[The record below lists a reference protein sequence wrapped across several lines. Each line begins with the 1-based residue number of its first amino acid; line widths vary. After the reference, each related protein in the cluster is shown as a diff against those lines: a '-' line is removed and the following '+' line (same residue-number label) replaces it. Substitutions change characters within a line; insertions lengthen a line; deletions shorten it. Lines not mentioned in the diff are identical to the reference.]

1 MQRDIRLYLKNNEIR
16 DIKDIYQYNIY
27 HKADKLEIV
36 LQEDYTIT
44 YSLSDITQIDITTR
58 LDGKNWATNTDFIL
72 F

>member
-16 DIKDIYQYNIY
+16 DIEDIYQYNIY

-36 LQEDYTIT
+36 LQKDYIIT
-44 YSLSDITQIDITTR
+44 YSLSEITQIEITTR
-58 LDGKNWATNTDFIL
+58 MKNKNWATNTDFIL

>member
-1 MQRDIRLYLKNNEIR
+1 MQKDMRLYLKNNEIC

-36 LQEDYTIT
+36 LQKDYIIT
-44 YSLSDITQIDITTR
+44 YSLSDITQIDIITR